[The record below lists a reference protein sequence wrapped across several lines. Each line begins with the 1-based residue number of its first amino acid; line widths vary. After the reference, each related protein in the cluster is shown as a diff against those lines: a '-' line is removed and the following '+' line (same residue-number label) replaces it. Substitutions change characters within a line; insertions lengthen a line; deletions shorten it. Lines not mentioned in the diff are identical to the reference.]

1 VRCWS
6 RFLLGTSYIASI
18 LDPPAERKA
27 MRPNP
32 RRPMK
37 KQISVALVG
46 RGHSVTQN
54 DREEA

>member
-1 VRCWS
+1 
-6 RFLLGTSYIASI
+6 
-18 LDPPAERKA
+18 